1 MKNRLY
7 IIILA
12 SVLGLNFFV
21 NPVCAQKQKYPA
33 AKSLLRKEFHP
44 EEGSVHLRA
53 IQLGKEGVLL
63 TSETYKIEKG
73 ESRFHYDIV
82 NTDLQIVKENVLSVD
97 RMVIGTG
104 MTQKAFLGKV
114 NYHHLFYGRKNF
126 ILHTI
131 PRSGLEEGTVVEGSF
146 PVEGIVESVSALPD
160 KMVLI
165 LRPVS

>member
-1 MKNRLY
+1 MLLT
-7 IIILA
+7 LA
-12 SVLGLNFFV
+12 MVLFTPNSLK
-21 NPVCAQKQKYPA
+21 AQKQKYPA

-44 EEGSVHLRA
+44 EEGFVNLRA

-131 PRSGLEEGTVVEGSF
+131 PDLDWKKAQLWRDHSLLKVLSSLFRLYPIRWSSF
-146 PVEGIVESVSALPD
+146 
-160 KMVLI
+160 
-165 LRPVS
+165 